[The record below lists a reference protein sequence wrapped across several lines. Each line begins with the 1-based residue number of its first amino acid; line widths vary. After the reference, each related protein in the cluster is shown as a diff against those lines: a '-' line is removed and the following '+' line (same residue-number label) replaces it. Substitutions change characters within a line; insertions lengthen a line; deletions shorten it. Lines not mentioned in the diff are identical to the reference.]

1 MNNTTT
7 IRTLTATIV
16 VVVVL
21 NLTAGSLVGQ

>member
-1 MNNTTT
+1 MNNTT